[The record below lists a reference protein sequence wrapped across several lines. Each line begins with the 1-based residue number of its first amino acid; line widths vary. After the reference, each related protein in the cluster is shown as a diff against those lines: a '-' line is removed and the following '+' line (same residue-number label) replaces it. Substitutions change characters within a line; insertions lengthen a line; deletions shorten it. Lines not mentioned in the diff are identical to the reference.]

1 MDNLKNLMALIDANS
16 EKIPEGDYLAMCE
29 AMKGVH
35 GNMKRETFELR
46 SMDYYDLEDELT
58 AVTLELEKLHKER
71 DGIHYRTKMTKAMK
85 SEAIRDF
92 AFSEGLHS
100 LRESTPEALK
110 EAGFNVNC
118 TVIYKNYLEAYNH
131 DIFQRKKAVHEMVQE
146 TRERRDRL
154 VMDMADV
161 I

>member
-1 MDNLKNLMALIDANS
+1 M
-16 EKIPEGDYLAMCE
+16 
-29 AMKGVH
+29 
-35 GNMKRETFELR
+35 
-46 SMDYYDLEDELT
+46 
-58 AVTLELEKLHKER
+58 
-71 DGIHYRTKMTKAMK
+71 
-85 SEAIRDF
+85 
-92 AFSEGLHS
+92 
-100 LRESTPEALK
+100 K